1 MKQRVPFFRG
11 LITIALGAVIASG
24 ALAQASTEPLE
35 EVHAAL
41 NAGAADKALSLISSL
56 PNAGEGNARAQ
67 NLACRVEFAMG
78 QWDAAVRDCQQA
90 VQLEPGNSEYHMW
103 LGRALGEK
111 ASNANFFSAYS
122 LGKRVLTEFQT
133 ATRLDPRNAS
143 ALADL
148 GSYYVEA
155 PSIVGGGLDKA
166 ESVAKELDRADPA
179 RAAQLRASIA
189 MAQGD
194 YGTAEAQLKK
204 AIAVSPHPAFQ
215 WTALARFYQKRKQW
229 AAMDW
234 ALRSCLNAAEH
245 DPQAGVPLYDAAGV
259 LILAKREPELAIQ
272 FLQKYL
278 ASSAK
283 TDEAPA
289 FVAYWR
295 LARLQKQVGDSAGA
309 KASEV
314 AGYELARE
322 YNPAQDMR
330 R

>member
-1 MKQRVPFFRG
+1 M
-11 LITIALGAVIASG
+11 
-24 ALAQASTEPLE
+24 AQ
-35 EVHAAL
+35 
-41 NAGAADKALSLISSL
+41 
-56 PNAGEGNARAQ
+56 
-67 NLACRVEFAMG
+67 F
-78 QWDAAVRDCQQA
+78 QA
-90 VQLEPGNSEYHMW
+90 
-103 LGRALGEK
+103 
-111 ASNANFFSAYS
+111 
-122 LGKRVLTEFQT
+122 
-133 ATRLDPRNAS
+133 ATRLNPRNAA

-166 ESVAKELDRADPA
+166 QSVAMELDRVDPA

-189 MAQGD
+189 EARGD
-194 YGTAEAQLKK
+194 YGTAERELKK
-204 AIAVSPHPAFQ
+204 SIAVSQHPAFQ

-234 ALRSCLNAAEH
+234 ALRSCMTAAEH

-272 FLQKYL
+272 FLQKYV
-278 ASSAK
+278 ASPAK

-295 LARLQKQVGDSAGA
+295 LARLQRRVGDAAGA
-309 KASEV
+309 KASEA

-322 YNPAQDMR
+322 YNPTQDMR